1 MAASSRLGGPA
12 RVLAPLALSLALAG
26 CGGPRQPV
34 LESAAEPTPTPP
46 ATRTSWPTPATQR
59 ERDLAFLSAMVPH
72 CNQTHDVSRIALS
85 EHDASPDVQWLA
97 RRLLDDQHPQVV
109 RLRELLG
116 RRGASVV
123 PVGEQAPVPGRMSEQ
138 DVTELLRLRGT
149 DFDRRWLELMITH
162 AEGASRLATTIER
175 ASTDPEVREV
185 ARDTVN
191 RSRAALGELHELLA
205 RPAVAQS

>member
-1 MAASSRLGGPA
+1 MAASSRRGGPA
-12 RVLAPLALSLALAG
+12 AALVPFALALAVAG
-26 CGGPRQPV
+26 CAGPRQPV
-34 LESAAEPTPTPP
+34 LESAADPTPTPT
-46 ATRTSWPTPATQR
+46 ATRTSWPTPATQQ

-72 CNQTHDVSRIALS
+72 CNQTHDVSRIALT

-138 DVTELLRLRGT
+138 DVTELRELRGA

-175 ASTDPEVREV
+175 DSADPEVREV
-185 ARDTVN
+185 ARATVD
-191 RSRAALGELHELLA
+191 RARAALGELHELLA
-205 RPAVAQS
+205 RPSVAQS